1 MFKRI
6 TSIFIVF
13 TMLFVSTLAVAAF
26 PASAQDL
33 SVSQT
38 SASSNAYVTA
48 LQGKKNYNL
57 SKNEYIWNYAHTV
70 NSYLVENSDSSLT
83 RIEYIEDSETKA
95 NEVLIETY
103 SSDATEL
110 LSTKTLSLELPI
122 FGGFYSG
129 KEYNYLVFGCTN
141 LDESDSAEVVRIV
154 KYSKLWERLGSTSV
168 YGANT
173 TIPFRAGS
181 LRMTE
186 LNGVLYVFTSHE
198 MYTNPKDGL
207 NHQANMMFLVD
218 QETDELIKSYHE
230 VSHPYFGSYAY
241 TSHSFNQ
248 FIETDG
254 YCIYTVDHGDAYPRS
269 IVLSSSA
276 PDLMRRYERFDVID
290 LNKTGTLGENWTG
303 TTVGGFE
310 LTDNNCIIAGNVVN
324 YEDYDVN
331 PDDTRNI
338 YVAVTAKDFS
348 SSTVKRLTNY
358 SADSEISVSNPHLVK
373 INNTKLLVIWE
384 ETVEAT
390 GEKYTKMA
398 TINENGDLTS
408 EIYSNDFLVSDCK
421 PILCRDGFVKW
432 YAGTDYKENLYCV
445 DPQNLSATAND
456 NSQQYANYPFETP
469 RVVKADVSEKG
480 VTLQWKQVYGTGD
493 SDYQY
498 HIYKKIGYEYGYYLL
513 ATLDYNK
520 NSFTDTSAKVGN
532 TFTYIIVC
540 ANTIGKFASEFS
552 ENCSFTI
559 SILETPQITD
569 FENFSNGT
577 KITWDEVEG
586 AQKYRLYIKTS
597 SGFEKLVDTDSN
609 SYFHTGLTENE
620 SYTYTVQCI
629 SKKVNVSE
637 STYNTEGFTNIFIP
651 TSKDLY
657 KLGDANGD
665 GKISITDATTIQRH
679 IAEIEIIPQER
690 LDAADANRDGS
701 IRILDATR
709 IQRFVAMIDSQL

>member
-1 MFKRI
+1 MFKKL
-6 TSIFIVF
+6 TSIIIVF
-13 TMLFVSTLAVAAF
+13 TLLFVSTLTVVTF

-141 LDESDSAEVVRIV
+141 LEEDDNAEVVRIV

-198 MYTNPKDGL
+198 MYTSEDGL

-241 TSHSFNQ
+241 SSHSFNQ

-269 IVLSSSA
+269 IVLGTSN
-276 PDLMRRYERFDVID
+276 PEYMRDYTRFDVID

-303 TTVGGFE
+303 ATVGGFE
-310 LTDNNCIIAGNVVN
+310 LTENNCIIAGNVVN

-358 SADSEISVSNPHLVK
+358 TVDSKISVSNPHLVK
-373 INNTKLLVIWE
+373 ISNTKLLVIWE
-384 ETVEAT
+384 EKDKVTY
-390 GEKYTKMA
+390 EKYTKMA
-398 TINENGDLTS
+398 TVDENGNLTS
-408 EIYSNDFLVSDCK
+408 EIYSNDFLLSDCK
-421 PILCRDGFVKW
+421 PILCKDGFVKW

-456 NSQQYANYPFETP
+456 KSQQYSNYPFDTP
-469 RVVKADVSEKG
+469 RVIKAYVSENG
-480 VTLQWKQVYGTGD
+480 VTLHWQQVYSEND
-493 SDYQY
+493 SSYRYLVLRKTNDGPMFYVMGNY
-498 HIYKKIGYEYGYYLL
+498 RYK
-513 ATLDYNK
+513 AT
-520 NSFTDTSAKVGN
+520 SFTDTSAKVGN
-532 TFTYIIVC
+532 TYTYVILCV
-540 ANTIGKFASEFS
+540 NSNGEYASEFS
-552 ENCSFTI
+552 GDGHIVNY
-559 SILETPQITD
+559 LETPQITE
-569 FENFSNGT
+569 FENYSNGT

-586 AQKYRLYIKTS
+586 AQKYRLYIKTI

-609 SYFHTGLTENE
+609 SYFHTDLVENE

-629 SKKVNVSE
+629 SEKSNVTE
-637 STYNTEGFTNIFIP
+637 SLYNAEGFTNIFIP
-651 TSKDLY
+651 TDKTIY

-665 GKISITDATTIQRH
+665 GEVSITDATTIQRH
-679 IAEIEIIPQER
+679 IAGIEYIPQER
-690 LDAADANRDGS
+690 IEAADVNKDGS
-701 IRILDATR
+701 IRILDATL

>member
-1 MFKRI
+1 MFKKL

-13 TMLFVSTLAVAAF
+13 TLLFVSTLTAVTL
-26 PASAQDL
+26 PASAQEL
-33 SVSQT
+33 TVSQT
-38 SASSNAYVTA
+38 GSLSDSYVTA

-57 SKNEYIWNYAHTV
+57 SKNEYSWYFANPIT
-70 NSYLVENSDSSLT
+70 SYLIENSDSSLT
-83 RIEYIEDSETKA
+83 RIECIIKDSKTK
-95 NEVLIETY
+95 EKEILIETY
-103 SSDATEL
+103 SHDATKL
-110 LSTKTLSLELPI
+110 LSTKTMSLELPI

-141 LDESDSAEVVRIV
+141 LEEDDNAEVVRIV

-198 MYTNPKDGL
+198 MYTNPEDGL

-269 IVLSSSA
+269 IVLGSSN
-276 PDLMRRYERFDVID
+276 PEYMRDYTRFDVID

-348 SSTVKRLTNY
+348 SSAVKRLTNY

-384 ETVEAT
+384 ETVETT

-398 TINENGDLTS
+398 TVDENGNLTS
-408 EIYSNDFLVSDCK
+408 EIYSNDFLLSDCK
-421 PILCRDGFVKW
+421 PILCKDGFVKW
-432 YAGTDYKENLYCV
+432 YAGTNYKENLYCV

-456 NSQQYANYPFETP
+456 NSQQNSNYPFDTP
-469 RVVKADVSEKG
+469 RVIKVDVSENG
-480 VTLQWKQVYGTGD
+480 VTLHWQQVFGEND
-493 SDYQY
+493 SSYQY
-498 HIYKKIGYEYGYYLL
+498 YIFRKTIDGYGYDLL
-513 ATLDYNK
+513 GEIAYNQT
-520 NSFTDTSAKVGN
+520 SFTDESAKVGN
-532 TFTYIIVC
+532 TYIYSVVC
-540 ANTIGKFASEFS
+540 IDENGELVSEFY
-552 ENCSFTI
+552 EKSFNV
-559 SILETPQITD
+559 LETPQITE
-569 FENFSNGT
+569 FENYSNGT
-577 KITWDEVEG
+577 KITWNKIDG
-586 AQKYRLYIKTS
+586 AQKYRLYIKTN

-609 SYFHTGLTENE
+609 SYFHTDLVENE

-629 SKKVNVSE
+629 SEKSNVTE
-637 STYNTEGFTNIFIP
+637 SAYNTKGFTNIFIP
-651 TSKDLY
+651 TDKTIY

-665 GKISITDATTIQRH
+665 GEVSITDATTIQRH
-679 IAEIEIIPQER
+679 IAGIEYIPQER
-690 LDAADANRDGS
+690 IEAADVNNDGS
-701 IRILDATR
+701 IRILDATL